1 MDVFAQL
8 IEFRQATYQCLC
20 RAKDATFELMDAILL
35 TRNAYSLADL
45 SMCPVFRRQWSSI
58 YEAIQDT
65 RPQRHKLM
73 RLYTKEI
80 PKQER
85 IILAG
90 DHTAWSRPD
99 APTLRERTYEHYAQG
114 GRGGRPVTPG
124 YGYSTIAWIPET
136 EGSWALPL
144 RHERIT
150 SWENPIDKAVWQ
162 LQQVCPHLPSR
173 PITLWDIEYGCA
185 PFVIKTANIKAD
197 KLMRLRSNLCLW
209 GEPPKYSGR
218 GKPRVHGEKFKLNDT
233 STWSETTQT
242 IEQEDAKL
250 GRVRIQL
257 WTGKH
262 FRLSPD
268 HPMSIILVERLL
280 EDGYPRVNKPMW
292 LAFVGEEMP
301 PLSELWKLYLRRFAV
316 DALSPKI
323 LPALVLLICVPRRV
337 LVVIGLAKFLRVR
350 PRNHWYRFLKQR
362 LHWTLPKLAT
372 PQQCDRW
379 SDLMPLMTWELWLAR
394 DIVNDNPL
402 PWQKQMT
409 QFTPGRVAQAMPGI
423 LLRVSTPA
431 KSPKPRGKSPGWKTG
446 QPRQRRIR
454 YPIVK
459 KRTSYS
465 PKPEQK
471 PA

>member
-1 MDVFAQL
+1 
-8 IEFRQATYQCLC
+8 
-20 RAKDATFELMDAILL
+20 MDAILL
-35 TRNAYSLADL
+35 TRNVYSLADL

-65 RPQRHKLM
+65 RPQRQKLM
-73 RLYTKEI
+73 RLYSEKI
-80 PKQER
+80 PNFGR
-85 IILAG
+85 IVLAG

-99 APTLRERTYEHYAQG
+99 APTLRERTYEHYTQG
-114 GRGGRPVTPG
+114 GRGGRPITPG
-124 YGYSTIAWIPET
+124 YGYSTIAWIPEI

-162 LQQVCPHLPSR
+162 LKQVCQSLPSR

-185 PFVIKTANIKAD
+185 PFVNKTADIKAD

-218 GKPRVHGEKFKLNDT
+218 GKPRVHGDKFKLNDVT
-233 STWSETTQT
+233 TWSEPEQT
-242 IEQEDAKL
+242 IEQQDAKL
-250 GRVRIQL
+250 GKLRIRF
-257 WTGKH
+257 WTRKH
-262 FRLSPD
+262 FRLSPH

-280 EDGYPRVNKPMW
+280 EDGSPRVNKPMW
-292 LAFVGEEMP
+292 LAFVGEEIP
-301 PLSELWKLYLRRFAV
+301 SLSQLWKLYLRRFAV
-316 DALSPKI
+316 D
-323 LPALVLLICVPRRV
+323 
-337 LVVIGLAKFLRVR
+337 
-350 PRNHWYRFLKQR
+350 HWYRFLKQR

-409 QFTPGRVAQAMPGI
+409 QLTPGRVAQAMPAI
-423 LLRVSTPA
+423 LVRVSTP
-431 KSPKPRGKSPGWKTG
+431 SIPPKPRGKSPGWKKG
-446 QPRQRRIR
+446 QSRQRRIR

-459 KRTSYS
+459 KRTSCLRRTE
-465 PKPEQK
+465 PQ